1 MGLEGRLYP
10 PIYAFWWMSFFSV
23 ADTIEGSSMKE
34 NLTKETSMRK
44 VIAAE
49 FLSLDGVMESPDQW
63 HFPYFDDEMGR
74 AIEEGFTALDA
85 LLMGRVILTAA
96 PTIRRRLP

>member
-1 MGLEGRLYP
+1 
-10 PIYAFWWMSFFSV
+10 MSFCPV
-23 ADTIEGSSMKE
+23 ANTIEGSSMKE
-34 NLTKETSMRK
+34 DEMQNLTREICMRK

-63 HFPYFDDEMGR
+63 HFPYFNDEMGR
-74 AIEEGFTALDA
+74 LNGEGFTALDA

-96 PTIRRRLP
+96 PTVRRRLP